1 MLIDNQELQIYSE
14 KKKKKKKG
22 RKLQR
27 YHTSASEIRISL
39 TYF

>member
-1 MLIDNQELQIYSE
+1 MLIDYQELQIYSE
-14 KKKKKKKG
+14 KEKKKKS

-27 YHTSASEIRISL
+27 YHTSASEIRVSL